1 MHLQVMT
8 VIWITGLSGSGKSTI
23 TKKVVERLNE
33 KEIKCVILDGDEVR
47 QVLSMNSQGSCNVEK
62 RDRIEL
68 AFMYS
73 KLAKLLESQGHII
86 IVATIS
92 LFKEIH
98 AWNRKNFMDYI
109 EIFIDVSKQD
119 LIKRD
124 PKGIYKALLN
134 GEASNVAGFDLEV
147 DLPERPDYVL
157 KYGGETPEQSAQKLL
172 DFLKSRQNEDR
183 LGLFQIS

>member
-1 MHLQVMT
+1 MT

-23 TKKVVERLNE
+23 TKQISAKLNE
-33 KEIKCVILDGDEVR
+33 RNVKCVILDGDEVR
-47 QVLSMNSQGSCNVEK
+47 EVLSMCSKGSSNVAK
-62 RDRIEL
+62 QDRIDL
-68 AFMYS
+68 ALRYS

-98 AWNRKNFMDYI
+98 EWNRKNLSDYI

-119 LIKRD
+119 LIERD

-134 GEASNVAGFDLEV
+134 GTASNVAGFDLDV

-157 KYGGETPEQSAQKLL
+157 KYNGDTPEQSAQKVLT
-172 DFLKSRQNEDR
+172 FLKTRQDENR
-183 LGLFQIS
+183 LGLFQFS